1 VTIISRIFSWKHNL
15 LLITYNRK
23 RKEQNTLTYITY
35 NEIKIQEE
43 KK

>member
-1 VTIISRIFSWKHNL
+1 MADKIRVL
-15 LLITYNRK
+15 LTEEEVNRK

-35 NEIKIQEE
+35 IEIKIQEE